1 MASPASPIPLNV
13 AIVSRTIFFMPLW
26 VALDRG
32 GFRDAGLAVTAKVMN
47 NAEDINAALE
57 SGQVQIAI
65 SSTEGV
71 IERTL
76 KGGSFRILA
85 SVAQKPPHFI
95 IAAPRFKTAADLG
108 GARFG
113 VLSLREGTTFLVQ
126 DMMATLGFAPGD
138 YSINAVGGAPTR
150 WKLLQEGKIDVGLQ
164 PFPLSYEAD
173 ARGFSNLGP
182 IARYIP
188 DYEFT
193 VVIAEA
199 AWAEAHRAAL
209 TSFLQAMRRA
219 EQHIRAHRADVVD
232 IAMRELATNRAFAE
246 RALAD
251 EARLAIMP
259 PGLAVSE
266 AGLRRVYQMLQQH
279 HLIAADR
286 PFAMSDYVERSYLDA
301 AAAS

>member
-1 MASPASPIPLNV
+1 MASPDSPTPLNV
-13 AIVSRTIFFMPLW
+13 AIVSRTIFFMPFW
-26 VALDRG
+26 VARDRG
-32 GFRDAGLAVTAKVMN
+32 GFRDAGLAVTAEVMN
-47 NAEDINAALE
+47 NAEDINGALE
-57 SGQVQIAI
+57 SGKVQIAI

-76 KGGSFRILA
+76 KGGTFRILA

-95 IAAPRFKTAADLG
+95 IALPKFKTAADLR

-113 VLSLREGTTFLVQ
+113 VLSLHEGTTFLVQ
-126 DMMATLGFAPGD
+126 DMMATLGFTPSD
-138 YSINAVGGAPTR
+138 YRIDAVGGAPTR

-164 PFPLSYEAD
+164 PFPFSYEAD
-173 ARGFSNLGP
+173 GRGFSNLGP
-182 IARYIP
+182 IAHYIP

-193 VVIAEA
+193 VVIADA
-199 AWAEAHRAAL
+199 AWAETHRAVL
-209 TSFLQAMRRA
+209 TSFLRAMRQG
-219 EQHIRAHRADVVD
+219 EQHIRANPADVAD
-232 IAMRELATNRAFAE
+232 IAMRELGTSRAFAE

-279 HLIAADR
+279 RLIAADR
-286 PFAMSDYVERSYLDA
+286 PFAMSDFVDRSYLDA
-301 AAAS
+301 AAAN